1 MILVSNGS
9 GRNFQPH
16 RWPRSRKQPRDEGE
30 VCSVCNSYTPP
41 TRDVANK
48 PQHPEGEEY
57 NYFIACCLVTGTSC
71 YGNCDVFASN

>member
-1 MILVSNGS
+1 MEKV
-9 GRNFQPH
+9 
-16 RWPRSRKQPRDEGE
+16 RSAL
-30 VCSVCNSYTPP
+30 CNSYTPP

-57 NYFIACCLVTGTSC
+57 NYFIACCLVTGASC